1 MTVFTGGQYFL
12 DGRRMA
18 REGAAPGPAAHASP
32 VDGTSSAA

>member
-12 DGRRMA
+12 DGRRA
-18 REGAAPGPAAHASP
+18 GPAGCEAGTDAPADP